1 MKTHQLAATAVLA
14 AFPQARSRRG
24 LALLALVLAASAA
37 CSSGSD
43 EDPADETSG
52 GGGTDPGTGGNS
64 LGGTGSG
71 GAPAGGDS
79 AGGTV
84 AGSGGTA
91 TGGMASGGTATGGLA
106 AGGTPSGGATSGG
119 ATSGGATATGGVGGS
134 ATGSTGTGGAGGSG
148 STQAGG
154 AVATGGSEPGTG
166 GTSAGGTSSGGAPA
180 GGGAGPGGEGG
191 TGGVGGAATGGS
203 PLELGPALTPDTV
216 VDVDPNTTY
225 QTTQGWGTS
234 LCWFGNVIGGWS
246 NDKEQAVAD
255 LLFDREQGLGFNIVR
270 YNIGG
275 GDAPAHNHMG
285 YGKEM
290 EGFKP
295 TESGA
300 YDWTADANQRSL
312 LDAAIARIPA
322 EERLLEAFSNS
333 PPYWMTVSGCASG
346 NGGTDNLKSD
356 YYDDFV
362 DYLAEVVLHFRDEW
376 GISFRTLEPMNEP
389 GISWNANGGQEGC
402 HFDRPRQAELLR
414 QLRSTLDAK
423 GLGEVLIAAPDE
435 PGIDDTLGSYESYD
449 AATKAVVDQ
458 INTHTYWGSA
468 RSQLWAVAQRDGKLL
483 WSSEVDGSGAPAPFD
498 QFTHDHEDIA
508 PGLDIADRITRDLR
522 EMHVDG
528 WVFWQ
533 AVESEQAQTSLN
545 KNWGLLHGDFE
556 GGTEQWSLTKKYH
569 VMRQYTRAIRPG
581 YTMIDVGHP
590 DAVAFVGAEDHKLVI
605 VQRNAST
612 TEAVYGYDLSQF
624 SAVGIG
630 ATVQRTSGT
639 EDYTELEARPIVDG
653 ILAVP
658 VGPRSVTTFIVSDVV
673 P

>member
-1 MKTHQLAATAVLA
+1 MATRPKSLA
-14 AFPQARSRRG
+14 S
-24 LALLALVLAASAA
+24 LVLAVILVA
-37 CSSGSD
+37 CGSESSSGTENGSAGYVG
-43 EDPADETSG
+43 ESGGSG
-52 GGGTDPGTGGNS
+52 GGATGGS
-64 LGGTGSG
+64 GYGVGGWSSPASGGMPGGVTGGGGATGIGGYTGSGGQTGGGGVTGSG
-71 GAPAGGDS
+71 GASTSGGATASGGLPGSGGVAGTGGATSTGGATGSGGVAGTGGATS
-79 AGGTV
+79 AGGSSGS
-84 AGSGGTA
+84 AGMTGTGGTS
-91 TGGMASGGTATGGLA
+91 TGGTS
-106 AGGTPSGGATSGG
+106 SGGATSGG
-119 ATSGGATATGGVGGS
+119 SAGSGAEGGVGV
-134 ATGSTGTGGAGGSG
+134 AGAAGSG
-148 STQAGG
+148 
-154 AVATGGSEPGTG
+154 GT
-166 GTSAGGTSSGGAPA
+166 
-180 GGGAGPGGEGG
+180 
-191 TGGVGGAATGGS
+191 
-203 PLELGPALTPDTV
+203 PLDLGPALTPDTAV
-216 VDVDPNTTY
+216 GVDPNATY

-246 NDKEQAVAD
+246 DGNEQAVAD
-255 LLFDREQGLGFNIVR
+255 LLFDPEQGLGLNIIR

-275 GDAPAHNHMG
+275 GDAPDHNHMG

-295 TESGA
+295 SESGP
-300 YDWTADANQRSL
+300 YDWTADANQRSV
-312 LDAAIARIPA
+312 LDAAIARIAA
-322 EERLLEAFSNS
+322 EELVLEAFSNS

-356 YYDDFV
+356 YYDDFA

-376 GISFRTLEPMNEP
+376 GISFRSLEPMNEP

-458 INTHTYWGSA
+458 INTHIYWGSA
-468 RSQLWAVAQRDGKLL
+468 RSQLWAVAQRDGKFL

-498 QFTHDHEDIA
+498 VFAHDHEDIV

-522 EMHVDG
+522 DMHVDG

-545 KNWGLLHGDFE
+545 KNWGMLHADFE
-556 GGTEQWSLTKKYH
+556 NGTEQWWLTKKYH
-569 VMRQYTRAIRPG
+569 VMKQYTRAIRPG
-581 YTMIDVGHP
+581 YTMIDVDHP
-590 DAVAFVGAEDHKLVI
+590 DAVAFVGTEDHKLVI
-605 VQRNAST
+605 VQRNAT
-612 TEAVYGYDLSQF
+612 TTDSVYGYDLSQF
-624 SAVGIG
+624 SALGPG
-630 ATVQRTSGT
+630 ATVRRTSAT

-658 VGPRSVTTFIVSDVV
+658 VAPLSVTTFVVFDVV